1 MSLVPF
7 PSRKRPRPSSS
18 LIEAGT
24 SLLSHFNFSVPPY
37 PDTEPEEEDII
48 VDEPFVPPPP
58 PPMSAPPPMESTPR
72 TYTKMSVKQVYK
84 AVKSSLQPYY
94 AEYKGLDKK
103 MRPAWCA
110 SQIRDVTESHIK
122 GALYP
127 MSKFYYW
134 CIKKASLLSIFQI
147 NPNLL
152 RLKIRFLRKWK
163 AKKSY
168 RTLAKVSF
176 SRRYTGR
183 RRSRFRRRSYSRSY
197 RRRPRRF
204 RSFYRRRFR
213 SYRR

>member
-24 SLLSHFNFSVPPY
+24 SLLSNFNFSVPPF

-72 TYTKMSVKQVYK
+72 PLTRMSVKQAYK
-84 AVKSSLQPYY
+84 QVKASITPLY
-94 AEYKGLDKK
+94 AEYKALPKN
-103 MRPAWCA
+103 MRGQWCA
-110 SQIRDVTESHIK
+110 SKLGNVNESEIK

-127 MSKFYYW
+127 MSKFLYW
-134 CIKKASLLSIFQI
+134 CIKKASLLQVYNV
-147 NPNLL
+147 NPFLL
-152 RLKIRFLRKWK
+152 RLKVRFLRKWK

-183 RRSRFRRRSYSRSY
+183 RRSRYRRRYSRSY
-197 RRRPRRF
+197 RRRPRRY
-204 RSFYRRRFR
+204 RSIYRRRFR